1 MRRLTLLVAMLLG
14 TVSLYAQQPLY
25 VVNGQIVDGI
35 DNIPHEAIER
45 IDVLPADEQTIAEW
59 GIEASEGVI
68 IVRLRYDQEATFH
81 HEGFSS
87 FTDYLAS
94 AVRWDDSMPPE
105 RVSLRIVVD
114 AQGSAFVSEVL
125 ESTSRQFLK
134 RVERAIE
141 EAPKWQPAMRDG
153 KAIESVH
160 LVNLLLPK
168 GKELPEEHIV
178 IIL

>member
-1 MRRLTLLVAMLLG
+1 MLIVAILFG
-14 TVSLYAQQPLY
+14 AVSLYAQQPMY
-25 VVNGQIVDGI
+25 VVNGQVVDNI

-45 IDVLPADEQTIAEW
+45 IDVLPANEQTIAMW
-59 GIEASEGVI
+59 GSGAGEGVI
-68 IVRLRYDQEATFH
+68 IVRLRYDQEATFCY
-81 HEGFSS
+81 EDFTS

-94 AVRWDDSMPPE
+94 RVRWDENMPAE

-114 AQGSAFVSEVL
+114 TQGSTSIVEVL

-134 RVERAIE
+134 RVERAIS

-153 KAIESVH
+153 MAMESTH

-168 GKELPEEHIV
+168 GKELPDEHVV
-178 IIL
+178 ILL

>member
-1 MRRLTLLVAMLLG
+1 MRRLTLLVTILLG

-35 DNIPHEAIER
+35 DHIPHEAIER

-81 HEGFSS
+81 YDGFNS

-114 AQGSAFVSEVL
+114 AQGSALVSEVL

-168 GKELPEEHIV
+168 GKELPEEHVV